1 MKTQRYRMVEPGGG
15 GGDLERTSMLTAA
28 PQAEAAAR
36 KNAIPAGLR
45 DRRSQCT
52 WQRAQALSS
61 RGVTAT
67 TSTAFELACSLL
79 RRSTALIKGP
89 PELCLP
95 AHA

>member
-1 MKTQRYRMVEPGGG
+1 METQRYRMVEPR
-15 GGDLERTSMLTAA
+15 GDLERTSMLTAA
-28 PQAEAAAR
+28 PQVEAAAC
-36 KNAIPAGLR
+36 KNAIPAGLTDPVR
-45 DRRSQCT
+45 MAEGSEP
-52 WQRAQALSS
+52 SS

-67 TSTAFELACSLL
+67 TFTAFELACSLL